1 MSLGEILTTIVC
13 LLAFVGYVC
22 CLARGLWITIAVT
35 LGLGI
40 YVARSFAFS
49 LEHWLYWGGAAGL
62 FIAALLVLRVLPN
75 TTAAR
80 GLSTSQPG
88 VHGDVVIDGTNVLYW
103 GGDPDIQTLRAVVD
117 QLLAK
122 GLRPFVFLDASS
134 RHHLGD
140 TSLNEKGFAK
150 ALGLARSHVTV
161 CPAKTEADEFI
172 LAFAKKRGLPV
183 VSNDRFGD
191 RAKQAKGLK
200 MIKGVVAGGKPMLQ
214 GF

>member
-1 MSLGEILTTIVC
+1 MSLVEILTTIVG

-40 YVARSFAFS
+40 YAARDFAFS
-49 LEHWLYWGGAAGL
+49 PEHWIYWGGAGGL
-62 FIAALLVLRVLPN
+62 FVAALLVLRFLPN
-75 TTAAR
+75 APAER
-80 GLSTSQPG
+80 GPSKAKPR
-88 VHGDVVIDGTNVLYW
+88 VRGDIVIDGTNVLYW
-103 GGDPDIQTLRAVVD
+103 DGDPDIRTLRDVVD
-117 QLLAK
+117 QLMAK
-122 GLRPFVFLDASS
+122 GLHPFVFLDAST

-140 TSLNEKGFAK
+140 TSLSEKGFAK
-150 ALGLARSHVTV
+150 ALGLPHSHVIV

-172 LAFAKKRGLPV
+172 LEFAKERGLPI

-200 MIKGVVAGGKPMLQ
+200 LIKGVVAGGKPMLQ